1 MRVYRQGRGVVLA
14 TVLWLGVAPAAA
26 QQPSRTD
33 GTDPGAAAL
42 ARAPSQPPTAD
53 SAPPPAP
60 VEPQHPQVPLHERIA
75 VEPGATC
82 LDRRRLIRRVA
93 RWLERDRIDA
103 RIHVRVRGDEERAFG
118 VTFTVERSADHER
131 AAVRTIH
138 DAPHD
143 CDQLHSALAL
153 SIALAIDATLLE
165 MATAAKAEPLPD
177 DEELLGPA
185 EPEQPRYLRLAAALL
200 GQAGSGVLTGVS
212 LGFGARFELGPAPW
226 LDLRLGAFYTGVSG
240 QEIGSLDGQFSADV
254 LAGRLDVCG
263 VVQPADELRMLVC
276 GGVGAGRFHTRGE
289 GFSPSTEQS
298 ELWVATIFGLEAQ
311 IRAADWL
318 HVAVGVDLLLPTARR
333 RIQAVSPGGEVA
345 DDVTVTSAGIVVGVG
360 PVFRFF

>member
-1 MRVYRQGRGVVLA
+1 MRVYRQGRGVLLA
-14 TVLWLGVAPAAA
+14 TALWLGVAPVAA
-26 QQPSRTD
+26 QQGDLPA
-33 GTDPGAAAL
+33 GTPAAAADPSETPP
-42 ARAPSQPPTAD
+42 ARAAEAT
-53 SAPPPAP
+53 PPAP
-60 VEPQHPQVPLHERIA
+60 PAVPAHPRVPLHERIS
-75 VEPGATC
+75 VEAGATC

-103 RIHVRVRGDEERAFG
+103 RIDVRVRGDEEQAYG
-118 VTFTVERSADHER
+118 VTFTVHRSTDDTR

-143 CDQLHSALAL
+143 CDQFHSALAL

-165 MATAAKAEPLPD
+165 MATAEQAEPLPD
-177 DEELLGPA
+177 DEELLGPP
-185 EPEQPRYLRLAAALL
+185 EPEEPAYLRLAGALL

-212 LGFGARFELGPAPW
+212 LGFGGRFELGPAPW
-226 LDLRLGAFYTGVSG
+226 LDLRLGAFYTVVDD

-254 LAGRLDVCG
+254 LAGRVDLCG
-263 VVQPADELRMLVC
+263 VVQPADELRLLVC
-276 GGVGAGRFHTRGE
+276 GGAGVGRFHTIGE

-298 ELWVATIFGLEAQ
+298 ELWVAAVFGLEAQ

-345 DDVTVTSAGIVVGVG
+345 DDVTVTSTGIVVGVG